1 MINDTILK
9 SYLNNFSENFSCT
22 TDDESQQFE
31 KFVNYIVFSRQYI
44 NKITPDVMESVSIGG
59 GQDAGFDGIGIIVN
73 GTLIQNAE
81 QYDYFLKNGHSLN
94 IRFIFVQSKA
104 RPHFRSCE
112 VDNFY
117 FGVCNFFNDNSDI
130 EESSTIKKF
139 RKIKEKIYNNAL
151 NFDENPQIYMY
162 YATVGEWKSP
172 KDIIAR
178 EKKCVEDL
186 NNKKIF
192 SQVNC
197 QFIDAEK
204 LKVWFQELK
213 RKNIKQIVFKDKV
226 ALPDISG
233 VNQSFIGSLPMSE
246 FITMITDSDGNL
258 QKTLFEDNVRHFQG
272 GNKVNKEIEATLKNK
287 EQDALPIFN
296 NGITIITK
304 KLEQIGNNLKLT
316 DFQIVNG
323 CQSAHIFFKNKDI
336 INNNTNIIVKIIET
350 TEQSLINKII
360 KATNKQTLV
369 TDEAFESL
377 SNFHRDLEEYYY
389 AKSKTITN
397 PIFYERR
404 SKQYDDNPDIKATQI
419 VTLAVQIQAYVAT
432 VLAQPHSTHR
442 YYGELLISNR
452 EKLFS
457 GSRYEN
463 YYISSLILNRLD
475 SLFRTRKIDYKYK
488 NFRFQII
495 YIAFYY
501 FNEFKQR
508 DKKFNNESIIEMLN
522 SEKKYLTVLKS
533 CCDVIDEELKKL
545 PEKEKRDAY
554 RVSKFTDSI
563 RENIINQFNSK
574 P

>member
-1 MINDTILK
+1 
-9 SYLNNFSENFSCT
+9 
-22 TDDESQQFE
+22 
-31 KFVNYIVFSRQYI
+31 
-44 NKITPDVMESVSIGG
+44 
-59 GQDAGFDGIGIIVN
+59 
-73 GTLIQNAE
+73 
-81 QYDYFLKNGHSLN
+81 
-94 IRFIFVQSKA
+94 
-104 RPHFRSCE
+104 
-112 VDNFY
+112 
-117 FGVCNFFNDNSDI
+117 
-130 EESSTIKKF
+130 
-139 RKIKEKIYNNAL
+139 
-151 NFDENPQIYMY
+151 
-162 YATVGEWKSP
+162 
-172 KDIIAR
+172 
-178 EKKCVEDL
+178 
-186 NNKKIF
+186 
-192 SQVNC
+192 
-197 QFIDAEK
+197 
-204 LKVWFQELK
+204 
-213 RKNIKQIVFKDKV
+213 
-226 ALPDISG
+226 
-233 VNQSFIGSLPMSE
+233 MSE

-336 INNNTNIIVKIIET
+336 INKNTNIIVKIIET

-419 VTLAVQIQAYVAT
+419 ITLAGQIQAYVAT

-457 GSRYEN
+457 RSRYEN

-495 YIAFYY
+495 YIAFCY
-501 FNEFKQR
+501 FNELKQR
-508 DKKFNNESIIEMLN
+508 DKKFNNENIIEMLN
-522 SEKKYLTVLKS
+522 SEKEYLTVLRS